1 MNVSAKDIP
10 RQQQFFT
17 EYWNLYKKYF
27 GMWLLTEKER
37 DQVCE
42 QLIADQ
48 KIIYDKYKDEDFSLF
63 VRDLV
68 VDMTLEFER
77 KLGTC
82 SDGLNRADLPPK
94 RN

>member
-37 DQVCE
+37 DQACE

-82 SDGLNRADLPPK
+82 SDGLNRVNLPPK